1 MVEKPV
7 TTDNPRLCEGLE
19 QGRFRMSRGLVL
31 LVDDEPHIP
40 MVVGRKLK
48 AAGFEVVTASD
59 GEEGL
64 AAAEESRPNVIITDL
79 QMPFMSGAELAEALR
94 ADEQLREIPVV
105 LLTARGYVLPEEEQ
119 QASNIK
125 RFLSKP
131 FSVHQILE
139 VVEELLGG
147 TEQTEA
153 A

>member
-1 MVEKPV
+1 
-7 TTDNPRLCEGLE
+7 
-19 QGRFRMSRGLVL
+19 MSRGVVL

-48 AAGFEVVTASD
+48 AAGYEVITASD

-64 AAAEESRPNVIITDL
+64 AVAQDATPDIIITDL
-79 QMPFMSGAELAEALR
+79 QMPYMSGAELAEALR
-94 ADEQLREIPVV
+94 ADEKLSTIPVV
-105 LLTARGYVLPEEEQ
+105 LLTARGYVMPQAEQ

-139 VVEELLGG
+139 VVEELLDG
-147 TEQTEA
+147 TEHSEA

>member
-1 MVEKPV
+1 
-7 TTDNPRLCEGLE
+7 
-19 QGRFRMSRGLVL
+19 MSRGIVL

-48 AAGFEVVTASD
+48 SAGFEVVTASD

-64 AAAEESRPNVIITDL
+64 AAAQESKPDVIITDL

-94 ADEQLREIPVV
+94 ADEKLRDIPVV
-105 LLTARGYVLPEEEQ
+105 LLTARGYVLPENEQ
-119 QASNIK
+119 KVSNIK

-139 VVEELLGG
+139 VVEQLLGDS
-147 TEQTEA
+147 EHSEA